1 MSKKNKKLTRLI
13 LLYILID
20 FLLFWLIFMPILIFI
35 ALIKFGLKTKR
46 IDTYIIE
53 IGWIDDCLKHENIL
67 IALIIT
73 ILIIIAINIIYF
85 TREKWSWW

>member
-20 FLLFWLIFMPILIFI
+20 FLLLWLIFMPILIFI
-35 ALIKFGLKTKR
+35 ATFKFGLKTKR

-53 IGWIDDCLKHENIL
+53 IGWIDECLKYENIL

-73 ILIIIAINIIYF
+73 ILIIIVINIFYF
-85 TREKWSWW
+85 TREKWKWW

>member
-85 TREKWSWW
+85 TREKWNW